1 MAKDERRR
9 YPRFNAGISF
19 VGQGPDGPVM
29 GQAVNQ
35 GSGGAFLETAGSV
48 RTGSK
53 LVLTVH
59 DPFERDKPVFLV
71 ARVAYSRDEPKQGVG
86 IQWQAAISR
95 FGMARLKQFLETHFL
110 LVIDPRKSGAFS
122 GSSLEGAV
130 AYEFSHGVLGPASD
144 ELLEEIED
152 AETYYGIKFSGGFLP
167 KAQYLEV
174 RLVPPDAGA
183 KTSQF
188 RRELSMD
195 RMATDAVDKY
205 GPGEVVTQPIAVDKE
220 ADPSLSEEDLQQWK
234 YEMKR
239 RKRLSLPV
247 SMTIR
252 GEEVE
257 GQLKNF
263 DRDNLFLLVAAV
275 KPATGD
281 RVILEMP
288 LSVST
293 RSAQVV
299 VVGDVTRIARDK
311 RTKHVGIDVRILS
324 LDERGEDGIFEQLL
338 LAL

>member
-1 MAKDERRR
+1 MANDERRR
-9 YPRFNAGISF
+9 YPRFSSGTSF
-19 VGQGPDGPVM
+19 VGQGPDGPVK
-29 GQAVNQ
+29 GQAINQ
-35 GSGGAFLETAGSV
+35 GPGGAFLETTGSV
-48 RTGSK
+48 RIGSK

-59 DPFERDKPVFLV
+59 DPFERDMPVFLV
-71 ARVAYSRDEPKQGVG
+71 ARVAYSREEPRQGIG
-86 IQWQAAISR
+86 IEWQAAISR
-95 FGMARLKQFLETHFL
+95 FGMVRLKQFLETHFH
-110 LVIDPRKSGAFS
+110 LVIDPRKSGAFA

-130 AYEFSHGVLGPASD
+130 AYEFKHGTLGPATE
-144 ELLEEIED
+144 ELLAEIED

-167 KAQYLEV
+167 KAQFLEV
-174 RLVPPDAGA
+174 RLVPPDSGA

-195 RMATDAVDKY
+195 RAATDAVDKY

-220 ADPSLSEEDLQQWK
+220 ADPSLSEEDLQEWK

-239 RKRLSLPV
+239 RKRLALPV

-257 GQLKNF
+257 GMVKNF
-263 DRDNLFLLVAAV
+263 DRDNLFLLSAAV
-275 KPATGD
+275 KPAKGD

-288 LSVST
+288 LTVSN
-293 RSAQVV
+293 RSAHVV

-311 RTKHVGIDVRILS
+311 RTKNVGFDVRILS